1 MKNCIVAQSGGP
13 TVAINASLSGVIRGA
28 LESDK
33 IDKIYSRRRVV
44 LGNFGGER
52 GGKCRKSKI
61 PSNYNKYKI
70 SSFL

>member
-1 MKNCIVAQSGGP
+1 M
-13 TVAINASLSGVIRGA
+13 
-28 LESDK
+28 DK
-33 IDKIYSRRRVV
+33 IDKIYSRRRFV

-70 SSFL
+70 YKFRKSVVLIAVIIIRSFYLIWVLML

>member
-1 MKNCIVAQSGGP
+1 M
-13 TVAINASLSGVIRGA
+13 
-28 LESDK
+28 DK
-33 IDKIYSRRRVV
+33 IDKIYSRRRFV